1 MNLSIREASK
11 KDYSAIV
18 DLLKNSRLP
27 SADLIESCVHLFVGN
42 AEDGDVIASVGLEK
56 YGSVGLL
63 RSLAVNHL
71 YRNQKAGD
79 RLLKHVLA
87 HCHLEGINDLYLLT
101 TTAEK
106 YFEKYSF
113 VRVNRADV
121 PESVRQTKEFESICP
136 ASAAVM
142 HLLLSVS

>member
-42 AEDGDVIASVGLEK
+42 AEDGDVIASIGLEK

-106 YFEKYSF
+106 YSF